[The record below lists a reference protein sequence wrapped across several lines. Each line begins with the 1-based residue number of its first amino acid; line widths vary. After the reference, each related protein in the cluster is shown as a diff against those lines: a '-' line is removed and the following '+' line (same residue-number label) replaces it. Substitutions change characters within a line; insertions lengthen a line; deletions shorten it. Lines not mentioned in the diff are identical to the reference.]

1 MLGPDGKRC
10 KKCNPVIV
18 SLDGDEE
25 DGEEVKANDG
35 ESIVV
40 GTAKQLIVPPSPLT
54 RTLQAMNT
62 MSDQAMIATY
72 HGA

>member
-1 MLGPDGKRC
+1 MKIGAKLSRCLG
-10 KKCNPVIV
+10 
-18 SLDGDEE
+18 LDSDEE
-25 DGEEVKANDG
+25 DGDEVKANDG

-40 GTAKQLIVPPSPLT
+40 GTAKQLLVPPSPLT

-62 MSDQAMIATY
+62 MSDQAMIARY